1 MTSGVRRAAVGP
13 AALRTGLV
21 PLVAVVVAAVAPTL
35 SAYPLTL
42 LTQAAIVAILA
53 MSLDVLLGYTGLPS
67 LGHAAYFGVAA
78 YTVGIM
84 STDYQRGFVSCLVG
98 GVLLATLTA
107 AVFGL
112 LAIRATGTYFLMITL
127 ALGMV
132 VWGLAFRWVSMT
144 RGDNGIGGVP
154 RPDLPLP
161 WDLAAPLPFFYFAL
175 AAVLLAWVL
184 LGLLVRS
191 PFGLSLMG
199 IRESESRMRALGYN
213 VWLHKYLAFVI
224 AGAFAGFAGVF
235 WAYHNGFVSPID
247 VQLVTSVETLLMVA
261 LGGPGTLA
269 GPALGAAVIVFLKNV
284 VSVYTKRW
292 LLILGAVY
300 IGVILF
306 APRGVLGAFRRE
318 GR

>member
-1 MTSGVRRAAVGP
+1 VKPGRVVAGLGA
-13 AALRTGLV
+13 AAL
-21 PLVAVVVAAVAPTL
+21 AAIVAPLL

-42 LTQAAIVAILA
+42 LTQAAIIAILA

-78 YTVGIM
+78 YTVGIL
-84 STDYQRGFVSCLVG
+84 TTEHQLGFVAC
-98 GVLLATLTA
+98 LLAGVALAALTA
-107 AVFGL
+107 AIFGL
-112 LAIRATGTYFLMITL
+112 LAIRASGTYFLMITL

-132 VWGLAFRWVSMT
+132 VWGVAFRWVSMT
-144 RGDNGIGGVP
+144 KGDNGIAGVP
-154 RPDLPLP
+154 RPDLGLP
-161 WDLAAPLPFFYFAL
+161 WSLGQPLPFFYFAL
-175 AAVLLAWVL
+175 VAAVVAWAL

-191 PFGLSLMG
+191 PFGMSLQG

-224 AGAFAGFAGVF
+224 AGTFAGFAGVL
-235 WAYHNGFVSPID
+235 WAYYNGFVSPVD

-269 GPALGAAVIVFLKNV
+269 GPALGATLIVFLKNF

-306 APRGVLGAFRRE
+306 APQGVLGALKRRSA
-318 GR
+318 

>member
-1 MTSGVRRAAVGP
+1 MTSRRVLLA
-13 AALRTGLV
+13 GLGTA
-21 PLVAVVVAAVAPTL
+21 LVAGLLAPRL

-42 LTQAAIVAILA
+42 LTQATIVAILA
-53 MSLDVLLGYTGLPS
+53 MSLDLLLGYTGLPS

-78 YTVGIM
+78 YAVGILA
-84 STDYQRGFVSCLVG
+84 TDYKRGFLTCLLVG
-98 GVLLATLTA
+98 LLLAALTA
-107 AVFGL
+107 ALFGL
-112 LAIRATGTYFLMITL
+112 LAIRASGTYFLMITL

-144 RGDNGIGGVP
+144 KGDNGIAGVP
-154 RPDLPLP
+154 RPELPLP
-161 WDLAAPLPFFYFAL
+161 WSLTEPLPFFYLTLAAAAL
-175 AAVLLAWVL
+175 AWAL

-235 WAYHNGFVSPID
+235 WAYYNGFVSPVD

-269 GPALGAAVIVFLKNV
+269 GPALGAAVIIFLKNF

-318 GR
+318 HR

>member
-1 MTSGVRRAAVGP
+1 MRGRRPVVVGLAAAAG
-13 AALRTGLV
+13 AAL
-21 PLVAVVVAAVAPTL
+21 AAPWL

-78 YTVGIM
+78 YAVGIL
-84 STDYQRGFVSCLVG
+84 STDYRRGFLTCLLG
-98 GVLLATLTA
+98 GLLLATLTA
-107 AVFGL
+107 ALFGL
-112 LAIRATGTYFLMITL
+112 LAIRASGTYFLMITL

-144 RGDNGIGGVP
+144 KGDNGIAGVP
-154 RPDLPLP
+154 RPELPLP
-161 WDLAAPLPFFYFAL
+161 WTLVAPLPFFYFAL
-175 AAVLLAWVL
+175 AAALLAWTL

-191 PFGLSLMG
+191 PFGLGLMG

-224 AGAFAGFAGVF
+224 SGAFAGFAGVF
-235 WAYHNGFVSPID
+235 WAYYNGFVSPVD

-269 GPALGAAVIVFLKNV
+269 GPALGAAVIVFLKNF

-306 APRGVLGAFRRE
+306 APRGVLGAFRRD
-318 GR
+318 R

>member
-1 MTSGVRRAAVGP
+1 MIPRRVLAGLGA
-13 AALRTGLV
+13 AALAGLV
-21 PLVAVVVAAVAPTL
+21 APAL

-42 LTQAAIVAILA
+42 LTQAAIIAILA

-67 LGHAAYFGVAA
+67 LGHAAYFGIAA
-78 YTVGIM
+78 YAVGIL
-84 STDYQRGFVSCLVG
+84 TTEYQCSFLTCLVG
-98 GVLLATLTA
+98 GVALAALTA

-112 LAIRATGTYFLMITL
+112 LAIRASGTYFLMITL

-144 RGDNGIGGVP
+144 KGDNGIAGVP
-154 RPDLPLP
+154 RPELGLP
-161 WDLAAPLPFFYFAL
+161 WSLSAPLPFFYFAL
-175 AAVLLAWVL
+175 AAAVAAWAL

-191 PFGLSLMG
+191 PFGMGLQG

-235 WAYHNGFVSPID
+235 WAYYNGFVSPVD

-269 GPALGAAVIVFLKNV
+269 GPALGATIIVFLKNF

-306 APRGVLGAFRRE
+306 APRGVLGALRR
-318 GR
+318 RSA

>member
-1 MTSGVRRAAVGP
+1 MTGHRSGLAAP
-13 AALRTGLV
+13 AATIVGTA
-21 PLVAVVVAAVAPTL
+21 LVAALVAPFL

-53 MSLDVLLGYTGLPS
+53 MSLDLLLGYTGLPS
-67 LGHAAYFGVAA
+67 LGHAAYFGVASYA
-78 YTVGIM
+78 VGIL
-84 STDYQRGFVSCLVG
+84 TTEYRRGFLTCLVV

-112 LAIRATGTYFLMITL
+112 LAIRASGTYFLMITL

-144 RGDNGIGGVP
+144 KGDNGISGVP
-154 RPDLPLP
+154 RPELGLP
-161 WDLAAPLPFFYFAL
+161 WSLAAPLPFFYFVLA
-175 AAVLLAWVL
+175 AAVLAWAL

-191 PFGLSLMG
+191 PFGLSLLG
-199 IRESESRMRALGYN
+199 IRESETRMQALGYN

-235 WAYHNGFVSPID
+235 WAYYNGFVSPVD

-269 GPALGAAVIVFLKNV
+269 GPALGATLIVFLKNF

-306 APRGVLGAFRRE
+306 APRGVLGAFRRDA
-318 GR
+318 R

>member
-1 MTSGVRRAAVGP
+1 MRRRRAVVA
-13 AALRTGLV
+13 GL
-21 PLVAVVVAAVAPTL
+21 VVAAGAALVAPLL

-78 YTVGIM
+78 YAVGILG
-84 STDYQRGFVSCLVG
+84 TDYRRGFLTCLLVG
-98 GVLLATLTA
+98 LVLATLTA

-112 LAIRATGTYFLMITL
+112 LAIRASGTYFLMITL

-144 RGDNGIGGVP
+144 KGDNGISGVP
-154 RPDLPLP
+154 RPELPLP
-161 WDLAAPLPFFYFAL
+161 WSLAAPLPFFYFAL
-175 AAVLLAWVL
+175 AATLLAWAL

-191 PFGLSLMG
+191 PFGLGLMG

-235 WAYHNGFVSPID
+235 WAYYNGFVSPVD
-247 VQLVTSVETLLMVA
+247 VQLVTSVEALLMVA

-269 GPALGAAVIVFLKNV
+269 GPALGAAVIVFLKNF

-306 APRGVLGAFRRE
+306 APRGVLGAFRRD
-318 GR
+318 R

>member
-1 MTSGVRRAAVGP
+1 MRSRR
-13 AALRTGLV
+13 
-21 PLVAVVVAAVAPTL
+21 VVVAGLVVATGAALVAPLL

-78 YTVGIM
+78 YAVGIL
-84 STDYQRGFVSCLVG
+84 STDYRRGFLTCLLVG
-98 GVLLATLTA
+98 LVLSTLTA

-112 LAIRATGTYFLMITL
+112 LAIRASGTYFLMITL

-144 RGDNGIGGVP
+144 KGDNGIAGVP
-154 RPDLPLP
+154 RPELPLP
-161 WDLAAPLPFFYFAL
+161 WSLATPLPFFYFAL
-175 AAVLLAWVL
+175 AATLLAWAL

-191 PFGLSLMG
+191 PFGLGLMG

-224 AGAFAGFAGVF
+224 AGTFAGFAGVF
-235 WAYHNGFVSPID
+235 WAYYNGFVSPVD
-247 VQLVTSVETLLMVA
+247 VQLVTSVEALLMVA

-269 GPALGAAVIVFLKNV
+269 GPALGAAVIVFLKNF

-306 APRGVLGAFRRE
+306 APRGVLGAFRRD
-318 GR
+318 R

>member
-1 MTSGVRRAAVGP
+1 MTARRSGLAAPAATIVGTAILAAV
-13 AALRTGLV
+13 L
-21 PLVAVVVAAVAPTL
+21 APFL

-53 MSLDVLLGYTGLPS
+53 MSLDLLLGYTGLPS

-78 YTVGIM
+78 YAVGIL
-84 STDYQRGFVSCLVG
+84 TTEYRRGFLTCLVVG
-98 GVLLATLTA
+98 IVLATLTA

-112 LAIRATGTYFLMITL
+112 LAIRASGTYFLMITL

-144 RGDNGIGGVP
+144 KGDNGISGVP
-154 RPDLPLP
+154 RPELGLP
-161 WDLAAPLPFFYFAL
+161 WSLGSPLPFFYFVLA
-175 AAVLLAWVL
+175 AAVLAWAL

-199 IRESESRMRALGYN
+199 IRESETRMRALGYN
-213 VWLHKYLAFVI
+213 VWLHKYVAFVI

-235 WAYHNGFVSPID
+235 WAYYNGFVSPVD

-269 GPALGAAVIVFLKNV
+269 GPALGAAVIVFLKNF

-306 APRGVLGAFRRE
+306 APRGVLGAFRRDA
-318 GR
+318 R

>member
-1 MTSGVRRAAVGP
+1 VLAGATAV
-13 AALRTGLV
+13 A
-21 PLVAVVVAAVAPTL
+21 LVAVVAPFL
-35 SAYPLTL
+35 PSYPLTL
-42 LTQAAIVAILA
+42 VTQVAIMAVLA

-78 YTVGIM
+78 YAVGIL
-84 STDYQRGFVSCLVG
+84 STERQAGFVTC
-98 GVLLATLTA
+98 LLAGLVLAALTA

-112 LAIRATGTYFLMITL
+112 VAIRATGTYFLMITL

-144 RGDNGIGGVP
+144 KGDNGIAGVP
-154 RPDLPLP
+154 RPDPGLP
-161 WDLAAPLPFFYFAL
+161 WNLNAPLPFFYFAL
-175 AAVLLAWVL
+175 AAAALAWIA
-184 LGLLVRS
+184 LGTLARS
-191 PFGLSLMG
+191 PFGLTLKG
-199 IRESESRMRALGYN
+199 IRESETRMRALGYD

-224 AGAFAGFAGVF
+224 AGLFAGFAGVL
-235 WAYHNGFVSPID
+235 WAYYNGFVSPVD

-269 GPALGAAVIVFLKNV
+269 GPALGAAVIVFLKNF

-306 APRGVLGAFRRE
+306 APRGVLGAFRSTHR
-318 GR
+318 

>member
-1 MTSGVRRAAVGP
+1 VIPRRVAAGFGA
-13 AALRTGLV
+13 AALAA
-21 PLVAVVVAAVAPTL
+21 LVAPAL

-42 LTQAAIVAILA
+42 LTQAAIIAILA

-78 YTVGIM
+78 YAVGIL
-84 STDYQRGFVSCLVG
+84 TTEYQRGFLICLVV
-98 GVLLATLTA
+98 GVALATLTA
-107 AVFGL
+107 AIFGL
-112 LAIRATGTYFLMITL
+112 LAIRASGTYFLMITL

-144 RGDNGIGGVP
+144 KGDNGIAGVP
-154 RPDLPLP
+154 RPELGLP
-161 WDLAAPLPFFYFAL
+161 WSLSLPLPFFYFAL
-175 AAVLLAWVL
+175 AATVTAWAL

-191 PFGLSLMG
+191 PFGMGLQG
-199 IRESESRMRALGYN
+199 IRESETRMRALGYN

-235 WAYHNGFVSPID
+235 WAYYNGFVSPVD

-269 GPALGAAVIVFLKNV
+269 GPALGATLIVFLKNF

-306 APRGVLGAFRRE
+306 APQGVLGAVKRRSV
-318 GR
+318 

>member
-1 MTSGVRRAAVGP
+1 MIDRKIVAGAVAVGG
-13 AALRTGLV
+13 AD
-21 PLVAVVVAAVAPTL
+21 VVAALL
-35 SAYPLTL
+35 SSYPLTL
-42 LTQAAIVAILA
+42 LTQVAIMGVLA

-78 YTVGIM
+78 YAVGIL
-84 STDYQRGFVSCLVG
+84 STERQAGFGTCFVVAIVLA
-98 GVLLATLTA
+98 GVTA
-107 AVFGL
+107 ALFGL
-112 LAIRATGTYFLMITL
+112 VAIRATGTYFLMITL

-144 RGDNGIGGVP
+144 KGDNGIAGVP
-154 RPDLPLP
+154 RPDAGLP
-161 WDLAAPLPFFYFAL
+161 WNLNAPLPFFYFVLA
-175 AAVLLAWVL
+175 AAVLAWIALGTLA
-184 LGLLVRS
+184 RS
-191 PFGLSLMG
+191 PFGLTLKG

-224 AGAFAGFAGVF
+224 AGVFAGFAGVF
-235 WAYHNGFVSPID
+235 WAYYNGFVSPVD

-269 GPALGAAVIVFLKNV
+269 GPALGAAVIVFLKNF

-306 APRGVLGAFRRE
+306 APRGVLGAFRSSNR
-318 GR
+318 

>member
-1 MTSGVRRAAVGP
+1 MDRRVAGGV
-13 AALRTGLV
+13 AALVLAAGL
-21 PLVAVVVAAVAPTL
+21 APAL
-35 SAYPLTL
+35 PPYPLTL
-42 LTQAAIVAILA
+42 LTQAAIVAVLA

-78 YTVGIM
+78 YAVGILA
-84 STDYQRGFVSCLVG
+84 TERQVGFLGC
-98 GVLLATLTA
+98 LLAGVALATVTA

-112 LAIRATGTYFLMITL
+112 LAIRATGVYFLMITL

-144 RGDNGIGGVP
+144 KGDNGITGVP
-154 RPDLPLP
+154 RPALGLP

-175 AAVLLAWVL
+175 VAAAVAWGA
-184 LGLLVRS
+184 LGVLVRS
-191 PFGLSLMG
+191 PFGLTLRG
-199 IRESESRMRALGYN
+199 IRESETRMRALGYH
-213 VWLHKYLAFVI
+213 VWLHKYLSFVI
-224 AGAFAGFAGVF
+224 SGLFAGLAGVL
-235 WAYHNGFVSPID
+235 WAWYNGFVSPAD

-269 GPALGAAVIVFLKNV
+269 GPALGAAAIVFLKNF

-306 APRGVLGAFRRE
+306 APRGVLGAFQRNQA
-318 GR
+318 

>member
-1 MTSGVRRAAVGP
+1 MKSRRAVVAGLAVAVA
-13 AALRTGLV
+13 AALAA
-21 PLVAVVVAAVAPTL
+21 PLL

-53 MSLDVLLGYTGLPS
+53 MSLDLLLGYTGLPS
-67 LGHAAYFGVAA
+67 LGHAAYFGVGA
-78 YTVGIM
+78 YAVAIL
-84 STDYQRGFVSCLVG
+84 STDYRSGFLTCLLV
-98 GVLLATLTA
+98 GVLLATGTA

-112 LAIRATGTYFLMITL
+112 LAIRASGTYFLMITL

-144 RGDNGIGGVP
+144 KGDNGIAGVP
-154 RPDLPLP
+154 RPAGLGP
-161 WDLAAPLPFFYFAL
+161 WSLAAPLPFFYFTLL
-175 AAVLLAWVL
+175 AALLAWTL

-191 PFGLSLMG
+191 PFGLGLMG

-224 AGAFAGFAGVF
+224 AGGFSGFAGVF
-235 WAYHNGFVSPID
+235 WAYYNGFVSPVD

-269 GPALGAAVIVFLKNV
+269 GPALGAAVIVFLKNF

-306 APRGVLGAFRRE
+306 APRGVLGAFRRD
-318 GR
+318 R

>member
-1 MTSGVRRAAVGP
+1 VKPGRVVAGLGA
-13 AALRTGLV
+13 AALAA
-21 PLVAVVVAAVAPTL
+21 LVAPLL

-42 LTQAAIVAILA
+42 LTQAAIIAILA

-78 YTVGIM
+78 YTVGIL
-84 STDYQRGFVSCLVG
+84 TTEHQVGFVVC
-98 GVLLATLTA
+98 LLAGVALAALTA
-107 AVFGL
+107 AIFGL
-112 LAIRATGTYFLMITL
+112 LAIRASGTYFLMITL

-144 RGDNGIGGVP
+144 KGDNGIAGVP
-154 RPDLPLP
+154 RPELGLP
-161 WDLAAPLPFFYFAL
+161 WSLGQPLPFFYFAL
-175 AAVLLAWVL
+175 VAAMVAWAL

-191 PFGLSLMG
+191 PFGMSLQG

-224 AGAFAGFAGVF
+224 AGTFAGFAGVL
-235 WAYHNGFVSPID
+235 WAYYNGFVSPVD

-269 GPALGAAVIVFLKNV
+269 GPALGATLIVFLKNF

-306 APRGVLGAFRRE
+306 APQGVLGALKRRSA
-318 GR
+318 

>member
-1 MTSGVRRAAVGP
+1 VAGLGA
-13 AALRTGLV
+13 AAL
-21 PLVAVVVAAVAPTL
+21 AALVAPTL

-42 LTQAAIVAILA
+42 LTQAAIIAILA

-78 YTVGIM
+78 YAVGIL
-84 STDYQRGFVSCLVG
+84 TTEYQRGFLTCLVV
-98 GVLLATLTA
+98 GVALAALTA

-112 LAIRATGTYFLMITL
+112 LAIRASGTYFLMITL

-144 RGDNGIGGVP
+144 KGDNGIAGVP
-154 RPDLPLP
+154 RPELGLP
-161 WDLAAPLPFFYFAL
+161 WSLSAPLPFFYFAL
-175 AAVLLAWVL
+175 TAAVAAWAM

-191 PFGLSLMG
+191 PFGMGLQG
-199 IRESESRMRALGYN
+199 IRESETRMRALGYN

-235 WAYHNGFVSPID
+235 WAYYNGFVSPVD

-269 GPALGAAVIVFLKNV
+269 GPALGATIIVFLKNF

-306 APRGVLGAFRRE
+306 APQGVLGALKRRST
-318 GR
+318 

>member
-1 MTSGVRRAAVGP
+1 VAGLGA
-13 AALRTGLV
+13 AALAA
-21 PLVAVVVAAVAPTL
+21 LVAPGL

-42 LTQAAIVAILA
+42 LTQAAIIAILA

-78 YTVGIM
+78 YAVGIL
-84 STDYQRGFVSCLVG
+84 TTEYQRGFLTCLVV
-98 GVLLATLTA
+98 GVALAALTA

-112 LAIRATGTYFLMITL
+112 LAIRASGTYFLMITL

-144 RGDNGIGGVP
+144 KGDNGIAGVP
-154 RPDLPLP
+154 RPELGLP
-161 WDLAAPLPFFYFAL
+161 WSLSAPLPFFYFAL
-175 AAVLLAWVL
+175 TAAVAAWAV

-191 PFGLSLMG
+191 PFGMGLQG

-235 WAYHNGFVSPID
+235 WAYYNGFVSPVD

-269 GPALGAAVIVFLKNV
+269 GPALGAMIIVFLKNF

-306 APRGVLGAFRRE
+306 APQGVLGALKRRSA
-318 GR
+318 

>member
-1 MTSGVRRAAVGP
+1 MRTRGVVAGLAVAAA
-13 AALRTGLV
+13 AAL
-21 PLVAVVVAAVAPTL
+21 VAPAL

-42 LTQAAIVAILA
+42 LTQAAIVAVLA
-53 MSLDVLLGYTGLPS
+53 MSLDVLLGYTGLAS

-78 YTVGIM
+78 YAVGIL
-84 STDYQRGFVSCLVG
+84 TTEYRRGFVVCLLVG
-98 GVLLATLTA
+98 VAAAALTA
-107 AVFGL
+107 ALFGL

-132 VWGLAFRWVSMT
+132 VWGLAFRWVSLT
-144 RGDNGIGGVP
+144 KGDNGIAGVP

-161 WDLAAPLPFFYFAL
+161 WNLGAPLPFFYFAL
-175 AAVLLAWVL
+175 TATVLAWAL
-184 LGLLVRS
+184 LGLVVRS
-191 PFGLSLMG
+191 PFGMTLLG
-199 IRESESRMRALGYN
+199 VRESESRMRALGYN

-224 AGAFAGFAGVF
+224 SGAFAGFAGVF
-235 WAYHNGFVSPID
+235 WAYYNGFVSPID

-269 GPALGAAVIVFLKNV
+269 GPALGATMIVFLKNF

-306 APRGVLGAFRRE
+306 APRGVLGAFRR
-318 GR
+318 